1 MKSANRNHQEV
12 FTRIYENEY
21 WGGTGIPKS
30 GSGSLP
36 GAARPYVNLVKT
48 FLKENRISTVLD
60 IGHGDW
66 AMWQEYKFEG
76 VSYTGIDVF
85 EEASTLLN
93 FKHENKDRIF
103 LTRNAVTEDL
113 PRMQMCITKDVLQHL
128 PNSDIIAILK
138 KLNRFDYL
146 IICNDYYKFSWR
158 ELVPAARRFVSA
170 GERIRKLAL
179 GRIDVRM
186 KLKKSNSNSIIG
198 GHRPLNLEKK
208 PFAENLQQF
217 ELIDK
222 VDFSGSIKKR
232 ANLVKRIYVYRNLQV
247 SHVESENL

>member
-1 MKSANRNHQEV
+1 MKSANQNHHEV
-12 FTRIYENEY
+12 FTKIYHNNY
-21 WGGTGIPKS
+21 WGGEGIPKS

-36 GAARPYVNLVKT
+36 KAAAPYVNLVSEFINQKQ
-48 FLKENRISTVLD
+48 ISSVLD

-93 FKHENKDRIF
+93 FKHKNEARIF
-103 LTRNAVTEDL
+103 LTRNAVTEEL

-158 ELVPAARRFVSA
+158 DLVPAVRRFVSA
-170 GERIRKLAL
+170 GERVRKLAL
-179 GRIDVRM
+179 GKIDIRM
-186 KLKKSNSNSIIG
+186 KLNKSNSNSIVG

-208 PFAENLQQF
+208 PFAENLKQF
-217 ELIDK
+217 ELISK

-232 ANLVKRIYVYRNLQV
+232 ANLVKRIYVYRNLQT
-247 SHVESENL
+247 SHFKIENL